1 MGKPDFV
8 RSNGHDF
15 GLLFSLFL
23 DDPVLCLAEGGIK
36 KKGAFLPKSCASS
49 ESKAVKWVLLPPSP
63 IVFSIW
69 TPLIYQLIN
78 SIFLV

>member
-1 MGKPDFV
+1 MGKPVFV

-15 GLLFSLFL
+15 GLLFSL

-36 KKGAFLPKSCASS
+36 KKGAFLPKSYVSS
-49 ESKAVKWVLLPPSP
+49 ESKAVKWVLLPPST

-69 TPLIYQLIN
+69 APLIY
-78 SIFLV
+78 